1 MKYIGKDIGKDYS
14 APDRKP
20 RPPKTSP
27 PPPPPDLGPVPPSG
41 RVRPYVPPPTETA
54 ADVGPRCHV
63 ASPLTGSDAATTTA
77 IVSPPAPSSTKAKRH
92 EVAAYHRVSDLIDVP
107 HDPALNLLGDRFLC
121 RGGAMVFVGPSG
133 VGKSSASMVQDLS
146 WACGRSAFGIKPAGP
161 LKVLLVQAENDM
173 GDMSELAGGAIDSM
187 SLSIEELDVIE
198 RNFVT
203 IQCAN
208 ETGDAFL
215 AWLDVQAEEHKPDLI
230 RIDPLL
236 AYLGADPV
244 DTKALSDFC
253 RRGLNGLLARHQC
266 GLVLCHHTPKTTGRD
281 TAAWKPIDAQYAGG
295 GSADLTNWARAII
308 VIDGTNDPLVF
319 QFIAAKRGKRIGW
332 TSQEGLP
339 SSIKFFSHA
348 AEAGRIEWR
357 AATPDQVEALI
368 AGAKKKR
375 KAELTEEDFLDALPP
390 IDIENPMKGMLTMK
404 KLDEA
409 LKGKEKPY
417 SKSADMRDKL
427 EKAKRIYV
435 IENYGKQN
443 ATLVG
448 RVETGELL
456 KSQEAQEK
464 ECPGEGKV
472 VTP

>member
-1 MKYIGKDIGKDYS
+1 MR
-14 APDRKP
+14 A
-20 RPPKTSP
+20 
-27 PPPPPDLGPVPPSG
+27 
-41 RVRPYVPPPTETA
+41 YVPPTQTA

-63 ASPLTGSDAATTTA
+63 ASPLTGSDAATTSAT
-77 IVSPPAPSSTKAKRH
+77 ITPPAPSSKQESKRH

-121 RGGAMVFVGPSG
+121 RGGAVLFVGPSG

-161 LKVLLVQAENDM
+161 LKVLLVQAENDH
-173 GDMSELAGGAIDSM
+173 GDMSELAGGAITSM
-187 SLSIEELDVIE
+187 NLSLHELGMIEH
-198 RNFVT
+198 NFVT
-203 IQCAN
+203 IQSSTL
-208 ETGDAFL
+208 TGDTFL
-215 AWLDVQAEEHKPDLI
+215 DWLDVQVEEHKPDLI

-236 AYLGADPV
+236 AYLGADPT
-244 DTKALSDFC
+244 DIKSLSHFC
-253 RRGLNGLLARHQC
+253 RVGINALLSKHQC
-266 GLVLCHHTPKTTGRD
+266 GLVVAHHTPKTTGRD
-281 TAAWKPIDAQYAGG
+281 TTTWTDSDWQYAGG
-295 GSADLTNWARAII
+295 GSADLTNWARGVI
-308 VIDGTNDPLVF
+308 VINATADPLIF
-319 QFIAAKRGKRIGW
+319 EFIAAKRGRRIGW
-332 TSQEGLP
+332 LNESGAP
-339 SSIKFFSHA
+339 SKKKLFTHA

-368 AGAKKKR
+368 ATAKKK
-375 KAELTEEDFLDALPP
+375 KKVLTEEDFIDALPP

-448 RVETGELL
+448 RIETGELL
-456 KSQEAQEK
+456 KSQESAEK
-464 ECPGEGKV
+464 AVPGEGKD

>member
-1 MKYIGKDIGKDYS
+1 MR
-14 APDRKP
+14 A
-20 RPPKTSP
+20 
-27 PPPPPDLGPVPPSG
+27 
-41 RVRPYVPPPTETA
+41 YVPPPTQTA

-63 ASPLTGSDAATTTA
+63 ASPPTASDAATTTA
-77 IVSPPAPSSTKAKRH
+77 IVSPPAPSSKQAKRP

-133 VGKSSASMVQDLS
+133 VGKSSASMLQDLS

-161 LKVLLVQAENDM
+161 LKVLLVQAENDH
-173 GDMSELAGGAIDSM
+173 GDMSELAGGAITSM

-215 AWLDVQAEEHKPDLI
+215 AWLDVQVEEHRPDLI

-281 TAAWKPIDAQYAGG
+281 TTTWKPVDAQYAGG

-319 QFIAAKRGKRIGW
+319 RFIAAKRGKRIGW

-368 AGAKKKR
+368 ATATSKKKK
-375 KAELTEEDFLDALPP
+375 KAELTEEDFIGVLRA
-390 IDIENPMKGMLTMK
+390 IDKENPMEGMLTMK

-409 LKGKEKPY
+409 LKEADKPY
-417 SKSADMRDKL
+417 SKSADMRNKL

-435 IENYGKQN
+435 IENYGKQK

-456 KSQEAQEK
+456 KSQESAEK
-464 ECPGEGKV
+464 AVPGEGKV

>member
-1 MKYIGKDIGKDYS
+1 
-14 APDRKP
+14 
-20 RPPKTSP
+20 
-27 PPPPPDLGPVPPSG
+27 
-41 RVRPYVPPPTETA
+41 
-54 ADVGPRCHV
+54 
-63 ASPLTGSDAATTTA
+63 
-77 IVSPPAPSSTKAKRH
+77 
-92 EVAAYHRVSDLIDVP
+92 
-107 HDPALNLLGDRFLC
+107 
-121 RGGAMVFVGPSG
+121 MVFVGPSG

-146 WACGRSAFGIKPAGP
+146 WACGRSAFGIKPSGP
-161 LKVLLVQAENDM
+161 LRVLLVQAENDM

-208 ETGDAFL
+208 ETGDGFL
-215 AWLDVQAEEHKPDLI
+215 DWLDAQVEEHKPDLI

-266 GLVLCHHTPKTTGRD
+266 GLILCHHTPKTGNRD
-281 TAAWKPIDAQYAGG
+281 TSTWKPVDAQYAGG

-319 QFIAAKRGKRIGW
+319 RFIAAKRGKRIGW

-339 SSIKFFSHA
+339 SSIKLFSHA

-368 AGAKKKR
+368 AGAKKKK

-390 IDIENPMKGMLTMK
+390 LNIENPMKGMLTMK

-409 LKGKEKPY
+409 LQEKEKPY
-417 SKSADMRDKL
+417 GKSADMRNKL
-427 EKAKRIYV
+427 KDAGRIYV

-448 RVETGELL
+448 RVETGALL
-456 KSQEAQEK
+456 KSQESAEK
-464 ECPGEGKV
+464 AVPGEGNV